1 MTLTEMQL
9 REAVSSSKLGRYEIV
24 ALSFEWILLNK
35 QNEDFRKLTEAQ
47 LINKALTDV
56 VTDVAIL
63 EKMEKLRKE
72 KKKEIKHGPCIEK
85 TSSKNK

>member
-1 MTLTEMQL
+1 MTSTEMQL

-35 QNEDFRKLTEAQ
+35 QNEDFRKLTETK

-56 VTDVAIL
+56 VTDVDIL
-63 EKMEKLRKE
+63 EKMEKLRKK
-72 KKKEIKHGPCIEK
+72 KKKEIEHEPAIE
-85 TSSKNK
+85 TNSKNK